1 MSKLRFFSI
10 ICLSL
15 LLVFVYGCNKG
26 SDEGESA
33 ETSTHE
39 QEQAEQ
45 AGEGESG
52 EHAGEGERG
61 EHAGEGE
68 RGEKAGKSERGEHAG
83 EGEKGHGE
91 GGEKGEK
98 GHGEES
104 GEHGREGQGERGE
117 HAGEGE
123 ETGPRISIDG
133 THNEDRKG
141 VRLILSFDNESSSF
155 IGTVENVTEKT
166 VSRVRVEVH
175 LSNGVE
181 LGPTK
186 PINLAP
192 GKKVDVKLSAEGQS
206 FKWWKAHAEA
216 GASEHR

>member
-1 MSKLRFFSI
+1 MPKLRLFMI
-10 ICLSL
+10 ICMSL

-26 SDEGESA
+26 SDEGESVEA
-33 ETSTHE
+33 STHE
-39 QEQAEQ
+39 QEQEGQ
-45 AGEGESG
+45 AGEGEHG
-52 EHAGEGERG
+52 EKAGEGERG

-68 RGEKAGKSERGEHAG
+68 RGEHAGERERGEHAG
-83 EGEKGHGE
+83 E
-91 GGEKGEK
+91 
-98 GHGEES
+98 
-104 GEHGREGQGERGE
+104 GERGE

-123 ETGPRISIDG
+123 ETGPRISLDG
-133 THNEDRKG
+133 THDEVRKG

-206 FKWWKAHAEA
+206 FKWWKSHAEA

>member
-1 MSKLRFFSI
+1 MPKLRLFTI
-10 ICLSL
+10 ICMSL

-33 ETSTHE
+33 EASTHE
-39 QEQAEQ
+39 QEQEGQ
-45 AGEGESG
+45 AGEGEHG
-52 EHAGEGERG
+52 EKAGEGERG
-61 EHAGEGE
+61 EHAGE
-68 RGEKAGKSERGEHAG
+68 
-83 EGEKGHGE
+83 
-91 GGEKGEK
+91 
-98 GHGEES
+98 
-104 GEHGREGQGERGE
+104 GERGE

-123 ETGPRISIDG
+123 ETGPRISLDG
-133 THNEDRKG
+133 THDEVRKG

-206 FKWWKAHAEA
+206 FKWWKSHAEA

>member
-1 MSKLRFFSI
+1 MPKLRLFTI
-10 ICLSL
+10 ICMSL

-39 QEQAEQ
+39 QEQEGQ
-45 AGEGESG
+45 AGEGE
-52 EHAGEGERG
+52 H
-61 EHAGEGE
+61 
-68 RGEKAGKSERGEHAG
+68 GEKAG
-83 EGEKGHGE
+83 
-91 GGEKGEK
+91 
-98 GHGEES
+98 ES
-104 GEHGREGQGERGE
+104 ERGE

-133 THNEDRKG
+133 IHNEVRKG

-155 IGTVENVTEKT
+155 IGTVGNITEKT

-175 LSNGVE
+175 LSNGIE